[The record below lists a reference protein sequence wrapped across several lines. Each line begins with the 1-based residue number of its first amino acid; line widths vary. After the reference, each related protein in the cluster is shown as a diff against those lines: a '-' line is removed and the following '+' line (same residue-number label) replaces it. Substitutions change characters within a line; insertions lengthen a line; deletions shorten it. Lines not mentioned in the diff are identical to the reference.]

1 MKQTLIAMLLLANG
15 SLFAQKNPFGVTN
28 DLVLNKEEI
37 LAKYVPMDGKQYLFA
52 AYQIEPEEFLGK
64 LDAFKKDLQ
73 ISIDAETDPALRMLK
88 GKDMDYYSRSVLKH
102 YIMYYGMDSLGM
114 SNLEKVL
121 TTRKGTPGFE
131 QAMDS
136 AFKKIYLK
144 KLSAEK
150 RKELEGKVM
159 EAGSIDE
166 AALFK
171 RSAAYRQWMEEY
183 IMNLRQTKY
192 KSDTTLGYEGQN
204 LVKLRVVLKEIN
216 EPFIKEYLSYNL
228 SSLVLKMAKN
238 EGAREE
244 AYQSF
249 MKIATNGKVKKEL
262 KEIHENNVM
271 MASNA
276 TAPDFNYVNIENK
289 KVALKSLRGKYVYI
303 DVWATWCGPCKAEI
317 PFLQKVEEAYHGK
330 NIQFVSL
337 SVDKQADKQKWMKYV
352 TENKLGGIQLIA
364 DKDFGSEFIRKF
376 NIAAIPR
383 FILID
388 PKGKIVSG
396 NALRPSDPEL
406 RALLDKLL

>member
-1 MKQTLIAMLLLANG
+1 
-15 SLFAQKNPFGVTN
+15 
-28 DLVLNKEEI
+28 
-37 LAKYVPMDGKQYLFA
+37 
-52 AYQIEPEEFLGK
+52 
-64 LDAFKKDLQ
+64 
-73 ISIDAETDPALRMLK
+73 
-88 GKDMDYYSRSVLKH
+88 LKH
-102 YIMYYGMDSLGM
+102 YILYYGMDSLGM

-121 TTRKGTPGFE
+121 TTQKGKPGFE
-131 QAMDS
+131 QSMDS
-136 AFKKIYLK
+136 AFKKVYAK

-150 RKELEGKVM
+150 RKELEAKVM
-159 EAGSIDE
+159 EAGSINE

-183 IMNLRQTKY
+183 ILNLRQTKY

-204 LVKLRVVLKEIN
+204 LVKLRVVLKEIQ
-216 EPFIKEYLSYNL
+216 EPFMKEYLSYNL

-238 EGAREE
+238 EDAREE

-249 MKIATNGKVKKEL
+249 MKIVTNNKVKNEM
-262 KEIHENNVM
+262 KEIHENNKM

-276 TAPDFNYVNIENK
+276 TAPDFNYVNIENR
-289 KVALKSLRGKYVYI
+289 KVALKDLRGKYVYI

-337 SVDKQADKQKWMKYV
+337 SVDKQADKQKWEKYV

-364 DKDFGSEFIRKF
+364 DKDFESEFIRKF

-396 NALRPSDPEL
+396 NALRPSDPAL